1 MKKILWLRLEVD
13 LEQWRAADV
22 NVWPHLY
29 TLDIC
34 HSAQHLAGHHI
45 SCRRGAGAGHGEM
58 QTEFI
63 LMTVVIVEEG
73 RDEREGRYRREGR
86 RCGPAGAGGLRSQR
100 SPRID
105 RG

>member
-1 MKKILWLRLEVD
+1 
-13 LEQWRAADV
+13 
-22 NVWPHLY
+22 
-29 TLDIC
+29 
-34 HSAQHLAGHHI
+34 
-45 SCRRGAGAGHGEM
+45 
-58 QTEFI
+58 
-63 LMTVVIVEEG
+63 MTVVIVEEG